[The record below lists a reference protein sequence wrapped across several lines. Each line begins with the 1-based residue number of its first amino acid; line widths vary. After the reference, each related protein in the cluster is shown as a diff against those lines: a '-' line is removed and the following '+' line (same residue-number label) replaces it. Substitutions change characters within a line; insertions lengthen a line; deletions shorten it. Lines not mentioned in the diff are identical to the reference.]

1 MAETTMHVVLDVKN
15 LERMGLFVWE
25 LIALQDE
32 MRVMAS
38 PHAERLESLI
48 TRFVDGDE
56 ADDRPEPPG
65 G

>member
-1 MAETTMHVVLDVKN
+1 MAEAHITMTVDVKN

-56 ADDRPEPPG
+56 ADDRPEG
-65 G
+65 L